1 MLITKDLPV
10 APELLQSPG
19 EEVSLYYQKTL
30 RQGIECTGIGL
41 HSGRKVTLRL
51 LPALPDTGIVFRR
64 LDKDG
69 FEVPIGS
76 SGVQRLD
83 FATTIG
89 VGDVEI
95 KTVEHLL
102 GAFYG
107 MGVDNAIV
115 ELDASE
121 VPIMDGSAAPFV
133 YLIREAGLINQN
145 RSRRYLRVVRP
156 LEVQE
161 RDKWIKV
168 LPSDDLRV
176 TYTIAFD
183 HPLIHQQTL
192 TLPITEATFED
203 QIAPARTFGFMRDVE
218 ALRVRGLALGGSVD
232 NAVVLGE
239 SKALNND
246 LRFVNEFVR
255 HKILDVLGDLSLS
268 GYFIKGHVIVHKGGH
283 RLHAEMAKLLKTSLA
298 VNEIESSEEGWS
310 RTPELANPFA

>member
-1 MLITKDLPV
+1 M
-10 APELLQSPG
+10 APELLKGPR

-51 LPALPDTGIVFRR
+51 LPALPDTGIIFRR

-89 VGDVEI
+89 VGEVEI

-107 MGVDNAIV
+107 MGVDNAVV

>member
-1 MLITKDLPV
+1 M
-10 APELLQSPG
+10 
-19 EEVSLYYQKTL
+19 YYQKTL
-30 RQGIECTGIGL
+30 HQGIECTGIGL
-41 HSGRKVTLRL
+41 HSGRKVTVRL

-64 LDKDG
+64 MDKDG
-69 FEVPIGS
+69 FEVPANAS
-76 SGVQRLD
+76 SVRRVD

-89 VGDVEI
+89 VGDVQI

-107 MGVDNAIV
+107 MGIDNAVV

-133 YLIREAGLINQN
+133 YLIREAGFINQN

-161 RDKWIKV
+161 SDRWIKV
-168 LPSDDLRV
+168 LPADDLRV

-192 TLPITEATFED
+192 TLPVNGATFED

-218 ALRVRGLALGGSVD
+218 TLRVRGLALGGSVD

-255 HKILDVLGDLSLS
+255 HKMLDVLGDLSLC
-268 GYFIKGHVIVHKGGH
+268 GFFIKGHVMVYKGGH

-298 VNEIESSEEGWS
+298 VNEIESSEESWIPT
-310 RTPELANPFA
+310 RELAHPLA

>member
-1 MLITKDLPV
+1 M
-10 APELLQSPG
+10 
-19 EEVSLYYQKTL
+19 YYQRTL

-41 HSGRKVTLRL
+41 HSGRKVNLRL

-64 LDKDG
+64 TDKDG
-69 FEVPIGS
+69 FEVPANA
-76 SGVQRLD
+76 SGVRRVD

-89 VGDVEI
+89 LGDVQI

-133 YLIREAGLINQN
+133 YLIREAGFINQN

-161 RDKWIKV
+161 RDRWIKV
-168 LPSDDLRV
+168 LPSEELRV

-192 TLPITEATFED
+192 TLPVNESTFED

-255 HKILDVLGDLSLS
+255 HKMLDVLGDLSLS
-268 GYFIKGHVIVHKGGH
+268 GFFLKGHVMVYKGGH
-283 RLHAEMAKLLKTSLA
+283 HLHAEMAKLLKTSLA
-298 VNEIESSEEGWS
+298 VNEIESSEERWF
-310 RTPELANPFA
+310 PPQELAHPLA

>member
-1 MLITKDLPV
+1 M
-10 APELLQSPG
+10 
-19 EEVSLYYQKTL
+19 YYQKTL

-41 HSGRKVTLRL
+41 HSGRKVTVRL

-64 LDKDG
+64 VDKNG
-69 FEVPIGS
+69 FEVPASAS
-76 SGVQRLD
+76 SVRRVD

-89 VGDVEI
+89 VGDVQI

-107 MGVDNAIV
+107 MGIDNATV

-133 YLIREAGLINQN
+133 YLIREAGFINQN

-161 RDKWIKV
+161 RDRWIKV
-168 LPSDDLRV
+168 LPADDLRV

-192 TLPITEATFED
+192 TLPVNEATFED

-255 HKILDVLGDLSLS
+255 HKMLDVLGDLSLC
-268 GYFIKGHVIVHKGGH
+268 GFFIKGHVMVYKGGH

-298 VNEIESSEEGWS
+298 VNEIESSEESWS
-310 RTPELANPFA
+310 APQELAHPFA

>member
-1 MLITKDLPV
+1 M
-10 APELLQSPG
+10 
-19 EEVSLYYQKTL
+19 SLYYQKTL
-30 RQGIECTGIGL
+30 KQGIECTGIGL

-64 LDKDG
+64 LDKAG
-69 FEVPIGS
+69 FEVSASS

-133 YLIREAGLINQN
+133 YLVREAGLINQN
-145 RSRRYLRVVRP
+145 RSRRYLRVVKP

-192 TLPITEATFED
+192 TLPINEATFED

-310 RTPELANPFA
+310 RAPELANPFA

>member
-1 MLITKDLPV
+1 M
-10 APELLQSPG
+10 
-19 EEVSLYYQKTL
+19 YYQKTFK
-30 RQGIECTGIGL
+30 QGIECTGIGL
-41 HSGRKVTLRL
+41 HSGKKVTLRL
-51 LPALPDTGIVFRR
+51 LPALPDTGVIFRR

-69 FEVPIGS
+69 FEIPAAA
-76 SGVQRLD
+76 SGVQRVD

-89 VGDVEI
+89 VGDVQI

-133 YLIREAGLINQN
+133 YLIREAGLISQN

-161 RDKWIKV
+161 RDRWIKV
-168 LPSDDLRV
+168 LPSEDLRV

-192 TLPITEATFED
+192 TIPINEATFED

-239 SKALNND
+239 SKALNAD

-268 GYFIKGHVIVHKGGH
+268 GFFLKGHVMVHKGGH

-298 VNEIESSEEGWS
+298 VNEIESSEEEWS
-310 RTPELANPFA
+310 AAQQLAHPFA

>member
-1 MLITKDLPV
+1 M
-10 APELLQSPG
+10 APELLERPR

-30 RQGIECTGIGL
+30 KQGIECTGIGL

-64 LDKDG
+64 LDKAG
-69 FEVPIGS
+69 FEVSASS

-133 YLIREAGLINQN
+133 YLVREAGLINQN
-145 RSRRYLRVVRP
+145 RSRRYLRVVKP

-192 TLPITEATFED
+192 TLPINEATFED

-310 RTPELANPFA
+310 RAPELANPFA

>member
-1 MLITKDLPV
+1 
-10 APELLQSPG
+10 
-19 EEVSLYYQKTL
+19 VS
-30 RQGIECTGIGL
+30 
-41 HSGRKVTLRL
+41 LRL

-64 LDKDG
+64 TDKDG
-69 FEVPIGS
+69 LEVPANA
-76 SGVQRLD
+76 SGVRRVD

-89 VGDVEI
+89 LGEVQV

-133 YLIREAGLINQN
+133 YLIREAGFINQN

-161 RDKWIKV
+161 RDRWIKV
-168 LPSDDLRV
+168 LPSEELRV

-192 TLPITEATFED
+192 TLPVNEATFED

-255 HKILDVLGDLSLS
+255 HKMLDVLGDLSLS
-268 GYFIKGHVIVHKGGH
+268 GFFLKGHVMVYKGGH
-283 RLHAEMAKLLKTSLA
+283 HLHAEMAKLLRTSLA
-298 VNEIESSEEGWS
+298 VNEIGSSEERWS
-310 RTPELANPFA
+310 EPPELAHPLA

>member
-1 MLITKDLPV
+1 V
-10 APELLQSPG
+10 
-19 EEVSLYYQKTL
+19 YYQRTL

-41 HSGRKVTLRL
+41 HSGRKVNLRL
-51 LPALPDTGIVFRR
+51 LPALPDTGIIFRR
-64 LDKDG
+64 TDKDG
-69 FEVPIGS
+69 FEVPANA
-76 SGVQRLD
+76 SGVRRVD

-89 VGDVEI
+89 LGDVQI

-133 YLIREAGLINQN
+133 YLIREAGFINQN

-161 RDKWIKV
+161 RDRWIKV
-168 LPSDDLRV
+168 LPSEELRV

-192 TLPITEATFED
+192 TLPVNEATFED
-203 QIAPARTFGFMRDVE
+203 QIAPARTFGFMKDVE

-255 HKILDVLGDLSLS
+255 HKMLDVLGDLSLS
-268 GYFIKGHVIVHKGGH
+268 GFFLKGHVMVYKGGH
-283 RLHAEMAKLLKTSLA
+283 HLHAEMAKLLRTSLA
-298 VNEIESSEEGWS
+298 VNEIESSEERWFA
-310 RTPELANPFA
+310 PQELAHPLA

>member
-1 MLITKDLPV
+1 M
-10 APELLQSPG
+10 
-19 EEVSLYYQKTL
+19 YYQKTL

-41 HSGRKVTLRL
+41 HSGRKVTVRL

-64 LDKDG
+64 MDKDG
-69 FEVPIGS
+69 FEVPASAS
-76 SGVQRLD
+76 SVRRVD

-89 VGDVEI
+89 VGDVQI

-107 MGVDNAIV
+107 MGIDNAVV

-133 YLIREAGLINQN
+133 YLIREAGFINQN

-161 RDKWIKV
+161 SDRWIKV
-168 LPSDDLRV
+168 LPADDLRV

-192 TLPITEATFED
+192 TLPVNEATFED

-218 ALRVRGLALGGSVD
+218 TLRVRGLALGGSVD

-255 HKILDVLGDLSLS
+255 HKMLDVLGDLSLC
-268 GYFIKGHVIVHKGGH
+268 GFFIKGHVMVYKGGH

-298 VNEIESSEEGWS
+298 VNEIESSEESWF
-310 RTPELANPFA
+310 PPQELAHPLA

>member
-1 MLITKDLPV
+1 
-10 APELLQSPG
+10 
-19 EEVSLYYQKTL
+19 
-30 RQGIECTGIGL
+30 
-41 HSGRKVTLRL
+41 
-51 LPALPDTGIVFRR
+51 
-64 LDKDG
+64 
-69 FEVPIGS
+69 
-76 SGVQRLD
+76 
-83 FATTIG
+83 
-89 VGDVEI
+89 
-95 KTVEHLL
+95 
-102 GAFYG
+102 
-107 MGVDNAIV
+107 
-115 ELDASE
+115 
-121 VPIMDGSAAPFV
+121 
-133 YLIREAGLINQN
+133 
-145 RSRRYLRVVRP
+145 VVRP

-176 TYTIAFD
+176 TYTIAFN

-192 TLPITEATFED
+192 TLPINEATFED

-310 RTPELANPFA
+310 RAPELANPFA

>member
-1 MLITKDLPV
+1 M
-10 APELLQSPG
+10 
-19 EEVSLYYQKTL
+19 YYQRTL

-41 HSGRKVTLRL
+41 HSGRKVSLRL

-64 LDKDG
+64 TDKDG
-69 FEVPIGS
+69 LEVPANA
-76 SGVQRLD
+76 SGVRRVD

-89 VGDVEI
+89 LGEVQV

-133 YLIREAGLINQN
+133 YLIREAGFINQN

-161 RDKWIKV
+161 RDRWIKV
-168 LPSDDLRV
+168 LPSEELRV

-192 TLPITEATFED
+192 TLPVNEATFED

-255 HKILDVLGDLSLS
+255 HKMLDVLGDLSLS
-268 GYFIKGHVIVHKGGH
+268 GFFLKGHVMVYKGGH
-283 RLHAEMAKLLKTSLA
+283 HLHAEMAKLLRTSLA
-298 VNEIESSEEGWS
+298 VNEIGSSEERWS
-310 RTPELANPFA
+310 EPPELAHPLA

>member
-1 MLITKDLPV
+1 MAPDLLERPR
-10 APELLQSPG
+10 

-30 RQGIECTGIGL
+30 KQGIECTGIGL

-64 LDKDG
+64 LDKAG
-69 FEVPIGS
+69 FEVSASS

-133 YLIREAGLINQN
+133 YLVREAGLINQN
-145 RSRRYLRVVRP
+145 RSRRYLRVVKP

-192 TLPITEATFED
+192 TLPINEATFED

-310 RTPELANPFA
+310 RAPELANPFA